1 MNRAKTCTLGLD
13 IGSTTAKAVLRS
25 PGGEVL
31 DAIYQR
37 HGAAVR
43 QTLAAILAD
52 LSARH
57 PDLEVRGAITGSGA
71 LSISDVLGLP
81 FLQEVMAAARALM
94 VLAPETDVAIELGGE
109 DAKILC
115 LSQGMEL
122 RMNETCAGGTGA
134 FIDQMAALLQTDAPG
149 LNALAAGHST
159 LYPIASRCG
168 VFAKTDIVPLI
179 NEGARRE
186 DIAASIF
193 QAVVDQTIGG
203 LACGISL
210 KGKVAFLGGPLH
222 FLSELKK
229 RFVET
234 LNLSEEDIICPPDAQ
249 FTVALGAAIA
259 AGEEI
264 HALTDL
270 AHRAATSARQAPVEA
285 PPLPPF
291 FETEV
296 QRASF
301 QARHA
306 RKLAKTRALSS
317 YRGEAFL
324 GVDIGST
331 TVKAVLLS
339 ESGELLH
346 SWYER
351 NRGAPLEVIRRSLTA
366 LLERLPEGVTIRRAA
381 ATGYGADLAQVAFG
395 IDLAEVETVAH
406 CRAACE
412 LVPDATFVLDIG
424 GQDMKC
430 LKVRDRR
437 IAGIALNEAC
447 SAGCGAFLE
456 TFAESLG
463 LTLGDFVEG
472 ALASRRP
479 TDLGSRCT
487 VFMNSKVKQA
497 QKEGAAIGDIAAGLC
512 YSVARN
518 ALYKVL
524 RIRDPEE
531 LGDRIVVQGGA
542 FANDALL
549 CAMEWLL
556 GRPLIRPEI
565 SGLMGAFGAALLAI
579 DEARQ
584 LASAAA
590 KGAPLPTS
598 RLLCLDALRALTA
611 TSKTQRCQGC
621 GNRCLLTINRFSDGR
636 RFISGNRCEKGAGRK
651 LELTNRP
658 PNLYAWKNKRLFDY
672 TPRPIERAPRGEIG
686 IPRVL
691 NQFESFP
698 FWFTLF
704 DALGFRV
711 TLSSP
716 SSKALYDL
724 GLSSMPSQ
732 TVCFPAKLVHGHI
745 ADLLQRGVK
754 TIFYPTVPRETK
766 EHPSAR
772 DCYNCP
778 VVSGYPEVIRLNT
791 EELGAAG
798 VRYLSPCVNPSH
810 PRSLAK
816 ILSPILQIPERE
828 LLSAIEEARRELERY
843 RAELRRE
850 GERALAWVRQKRG
863 HGIVFAGRPY
873 HVDPL
878 VNHGLD
884 ELVVSLGA
892 ALISEDAIA
901 HLQADMPELDIVN
914 QWTFHARLY
923 RTAALVGRM
932 PNVDLVQLTS
942 FGCGVDAVTA
952 DEVHRILDGAG
963 KLHTLIKIDEGGNL
977 GPARIRIRS
986 LMAAVRGG
994 QLGSLSRAGGAGERE
1009 GAEHRRCDDAPA
1021 MPSSYLTNARGKVP
1035 FVERMRRTHTIL
1047 APQMMPLHF
1056 NLYEGAFR
1064 ASGYRFDILPRVGRE
1079 AIELGLK
1086 YVHNDACY
1094 PALVVI
1100 GQMLQALRKGTYD
1113 PDRTAMLLTQTC
1125 GPCRATNYIPLLRK
1139 ALIEAGY
1146 PQVPVISF
1154 NSGKGD
1160 QQPGFEITLAFAE
1173 RMLLAGLY
1181 GDMLMRL
1188 SNATRP
1194 YEVRRGQTD
1203 ALTARWLSLSRGNIE
1218 SPNTRIDLFRQHL
1231 KQMVRDFEKIPRDG
1245 KIRPR
1250 VGVVGEILL
1259 KYHPDANNNAVR
1271 VIEQEGGEAV
1281 VTDFN
1286 DFLLYCMNDAIYL
1299 GKHHGGSLAAQLSN
1313 RVSVGVLEGLREA
1326 LREALEGTRYM
1337 PVAHIDDLE
1346 KKAAQ
1351 VITTGLQ
1358 AGEGWLL
1365 TADMLELIDHGAPN
1379 VLCLQPFG
1387 CLPNHITGKG
1397 VIKEIKRIRP
1407 RANIAA
1413 IDYDPGASESNQ
1425 INRIKLFMSVAH
1437 ERLAETLGTAK
1448 IREDLTPIEPDR
1460 STGEGRLA
1468 GQPGSKD
1475 EVESSPAGESLLA
1488 S

>member
-1 MNRAKTCTLGLD
+1 MKRATTCTLGLD

-25 PGGEVL
+25 SDGEII

-52 LSARH
+52 LSQRH
-57 PDLEVRGAITGSGA
+57 PGLEVRGAITGSGA

-94 VLAPETDVAIELGGE
+94 AVAPQTDVAIELGGE

-149 LNALAAGHST
+149 LNALAEGHTT

-210 KGKVAFLGGPLH
+210 KGKIAFLGGPLH

-234 LNLSEEDIICPPDAQ
+234 LGLSDEDVVCPPDAQ
-249 FTVALGAAIA
+249 FTVALGAAIE
-259 AGEEI
+259 AGAEVHSLE
-264 HALTDL
+264 DL
-270 AHRAATSARQAPVEA
+270 ARRAAQSARETPVEA

-291 FETEV
+291 FETEM

-301 QARHA
+301 EERHA
-306 RKLAKTRALSS
+306 RQLAKKRDLAG

-324 GVDIGST
+324 GIDIGST

-339 ESGELLH
+339 DAGELLH

-351 NRGAPLEVIRRSLTA
+351 NRGAPLEVIRRSLAA
-366 LLERLPEGVTIRRAA
+366 LLEKLPEGVVIRRAA

-412 LVPDATFVLDIG
+412 LVPDATYVLDIG

-437 IAGIALNEAC
+437 IVGIALNEAC

-463 LTLGDFVEG
+463 LPLRDFVES
-472 ALASRRP
+472 ALVSRRP

-531 LGDRIVVQGGA
+531 LGNRVIVQGGA

-565 SGLMGAFGAALLAI
+565 SGLMGAFGAALLAR
-579 DEARQ
+579 DEVR
-584 LASAAA
+584 LANT
-590 KGAPLPTS
+590 KGSDLPAS
-598 RLLCLDALRALTA
+598 RLLSLDELRALSA

-636 RFISGNRCEKGAGRK
+636 RFISGNRCEKGAGKK

-672 TPRPIERAPRGEIG
+672 EPRPLERAPRGEIG

-732 TVCFPAKLVHGHI
+732 TVCFPAKLAHGHI
-745 ADLLQRGVK
+745 ADLLRRGVK

-772 DCYNCP
+772 DCFNCP

-791 EELGAAG
+791 EALAEEG
-798 VRYLSPCVNPSH
+798 VRYFSPCVNPAH
-810 PRSLAK
+810 AKSLAR
-816 ILSPILQIPERE
+816 ILSPLFQIPERE
-828 LLSAIEEARRELERY
+828 LLSAIEKARRELERY

-850 GERALAWVRQKRG
+850 GERALAWVREKRG

-892 ALISEDAIA
+892 ALISEDSIA

-914 QWTFHARLY
+914 QWTYHARLY
-923 RTAALVGRM
+923 RTAALVGRL
-932 PNVDLVQLTS
+932 PNVDFVQLTS

-952 DEVHRILDGAG
+952 DEAHRILDGAG

-994 QLGSLSRAGGAGERE
+994 QLGGVQVEDGEDREAGSRAGTGESM
-1009 GAEHRRCDDAPA
+1009 PA
-1021 MPSSYLTNARGKVP
+1021 TYLANTRGRVP
-1035 FVERMRRTHTIL
+1035 FVTRMRRTHTIL

-1056 NLYEGAFR
+1056 DLYEGAFR
-1064 ASGYRFDILPRVGRE
+1064 ASGYRFDILPKVDRA

-1100 GQMLQALRKGTYD
+1100 GQQLQALTRGDYD
-1113 PDRTAMLLTQTC
+1113 PDTTAMLLTQTC

-1139 ALIEAGY
+1139 ALVEAGY
-1146 PQVPVISF
+1146 PQVPVLSL
-1154 NSGKGD
+1154 NSGRGD
-1160 QQPGFEITLAFAE
+1160 QQPGFEVTLRFAE
-1173 RMLLAGLY
+1173 RLLLAGLY

-1194 YEVRRGQTD
+1194 YEVRKGETD
-1203 ALTARWLSLSRGNIE
+1203 ALTALWLRRARSNVE
-1218 SPNTRIDLFRQHL
+1218 SPGTRIDVFRRHL
-1231 KQMVRDFEKIPRDG
+1231 GQMVRDFEAIPRDG

-1286 DFLLYCMNDAIYL
+1286 DFLLYCLSDAVYQ
-1299 GKHHGGSLAAQLSN
+1299 GRHHGGSVAAQLSN
-1313 RVSVGVLEGLREA
+1313 RLSVGVLEGLRDA

-1346 KKAAQ
+1346 RKAAQ

-1397 VIKEIKRIRP
+1397 VIKEIKRVRP
-1407 RANIAA
+1407 NANIAA
-1413 IDYDPGASESNQ
+1413 IDYDPGACESNQ

-1437 ERLAETLGTAK
+1437 ERLAETLGESNGKSTVAAIDADLGASAKPRRASKSSERGTA
-1448 IREDLTPIEPDR
+1448 D
-1460 STGEGRLA
+1460 
-1468 GQPGSKD
+1468 
-1475 EVESSPAGESLLA
+1475 ESLLA
-1488 S
+1488 G

>member
-25 PGGEVL
+25 PEGKL
-31 DAIYQR
+31 MDAIYQR

-43 QTLAAILAD
+43 QTLAAILAE
-52 LSARH
+52 LSGRH
-57 PDLEVRGAITGSGA
+57 PGLDVRGAITGSGA

-94 VLAPETDVAIELGGE
+94 ALAPETDVAIELGGE

-149 LNALAAGHST
+149 LNDLAAGHTT

-210 KGKVAFLGGPLH
+210 KGKIAFLGGPLH

-229 RFVET
+229 RFIET
-234 LNLSEEDIICPPDAQ
+234 LKLSEEDVICPPDAQ
-249 FTVALGAAIA
+249 FTVAFGAAIE
-259 AGEEI
+259 AGDEV
-264 HALTDL
+264 HALGAL
-270 AHRAATSARQAPVEA
+270 AQRAAQSAQETPVEA

-291 FETEV
+291 FETDV

-306 RKLAKTRALSS
+306 RHLARRRALPS
-317 YRGEAFL
+317 YQGDAFL
-324 GVDIGST
+324 GIDIGST

-339 ESGELLH
+339 EAGELLH

-351 NRGAPLEVIRRSLTA
+351 NRGAPLEVIRRSLAA

-463 LTLGDFVEG
+463 LTLHDFVES

-524 RIRDPEE
+524 RIRDPDE
-531 LGDRIVVQGGA
+531 LGNRIIVQGGA

-565 SGLMGAFGAALLAI
+565 SGLMGAFGAALLAC
-579 DEARQ
+579 DEVRLAR
-584 LASAAA
+584 ANGAA
-590 KGAPLPTS
+590 LPRS
-598 RLLCLDALRALTA
+598 HLIRLDALKALTA

-636 RFISGNRCEKGAGRK
+636 RFISGNRCERGAGKK
-651 LELTNRP
+651 LALTNRP

-672 TPRPIERAPRGEIG
+672 VPRPLERAPRGEIG

-704 DALGFRV
+704 DALGFKV

-732 TVCFPAKLVHGHI
+732 TVCFPAKLAHGHI
-745 ADLLQRGVK
+745 ADLLRRGVK

-791 EELGAAG
+791 EALGTDG
-798 VRYLSPCVNPSH
+798 IRYLSPCVNPAH
-810 PRSLAK
+810 PKSLAK
-816 ILSPILQIPERE
+816 ILSPLFQIPERE
-828 LLSAIEEARRELERY
+828 ILSAIEEARRELERY

-850 GERALAWVRQKRG
+850 GERALAWVREKRG

-923 RTAALVGRM
+923 RTAALVGRL

-986 LMAAVRGG
+986 LMAAVRGA
-994 QLGSLSRAGGAGERE
+994 QLGGESASSESAGQPGE
-1009 GAEHRRCDDAPA
+1009 PA
-1021 MPSSYLTNARGKVP
+1021 LPPTYLTNMRGKVP
-1035 FVERMRRTHTIL
+1035 FIARMRRTHTIL

-1064 ASGYRFDILPRVGRE
+1064 ASGYHFDILPKVGRE

-1100 GQMLQALRKGTYD
+1100 GQMLRALCKGDYD

-1139 ALIEAGY
+1139 ALVEAGY
-1146 PQVPVISF
+1146 PQVPVLSL

-1160 QQPGFEITLAFAE
+1160 RQPGFELTLPFAE

-1194 YEVRRGQTD
+1194 YEVRKGETD
-1203 ALTARWLSLSRGNIE
+1203 ALTALWLAHARSNIE
-1218 SPNTRIDLFRQHL
+1218 APTTRIDLFRKHL
-1231 KQMVRDFEKIPRDG
+1231 RQMVRDFEKVPRDG
-1245 KIRPR
+1245 KTRPR

-1259 KYHPDANNNAVR
+1259 KYHPDANNHAVR
-1271 VIEQEGGEAV
+1271 AIEQEGGEAV

-1286 DFLLYCMNDAIYL
+1286 DFLLYCMNDAVYL
-1299 GKHHGGSLAAQLSN
+1299 GKHHGGSVAAQLAN
-1313 RVSVGVLEGLREA
+1313 RISVAVLEGLREA

-1407 RANIAA
+1407 NANIAA

-1437 ERLAETLGTAK
+1437 ERLAEALSTAK
-1448 IREDLTPIEPDR
+1448 AKKSATAIEPTQASVDER
-1460 STGEGRLA
+1460 SVKKLRA
-1468 GQPGSKD
+1468 QKKAAA
-1475 EVESSPAGESLLA
+1475 SPADESLLA
-1488 S
+1488 G